1 MTTKLSEALESLR
14 DEGFGDSSSEALV
27 AEAQAPSER
36 YEKEVD
42 SHRARLQ
49 DFLQDVYG
57 QAHGSEKTG
66 CSGPDWPLRS
76 ARGID
81 GPARMAETPDC
92 CLVPALKFFYCSFS
106 FSKAVNSCTQC
117 PR

>member
-1 MTTKLSEALESLR
+1 MTTQLSEALESLR

-49 DFLQDVYG
+49 DFLQDAYG
-57 QAHGSEKTG
+57 
-66 CSGPDWPLRS
+66 
-76 ARGID
+76 
-81 GPARMAETPDC
+81 
-92 CLVPALKFFYCSFS
+92 
-106 FSKAVNSCTQC
+106 
-117 PR
+117 